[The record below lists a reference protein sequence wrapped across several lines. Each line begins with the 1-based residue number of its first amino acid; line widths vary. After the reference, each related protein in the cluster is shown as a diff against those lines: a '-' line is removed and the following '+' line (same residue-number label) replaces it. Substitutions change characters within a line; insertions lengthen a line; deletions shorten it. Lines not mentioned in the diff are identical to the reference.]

1 MLYYL
6 LYEKLYDPETIAS
19 IFRVFKYI
27 TLRTAGATLTALFI
41 SFLITPWI
49 INRFK
54 SRKMS
59 QVLRV
64 DHHKINGTK
73 SVTPTMGGIS
83 ILIALTLSA
92 ALWSR
97 WDARFTLLMVLVT
110 IGFGWLG
117 FLDDYL
123 KLIKKKSEGLVA
135 RYKFIGQVLIAGGIA
150 TYLYYFPSHAIYGH
164 AISIPFTSGEP
175 LGLGWFYIPF
185 VMLVI
190 VGTSNAVNLTDGM
203 DGLAIGAVILA
214 TIGLILTAYL
224 VGHYKF
230 AEYLKIIYIQSSGEI
245 TVYLGAMLGASIG
258 FLWYNAHPAQIFMGD
273 TGALSLG
280 GILGTA
286 AVLMKSEL
294 LLLIIGGLFA
304 IEALSVMI
312 QVASFKFTGHRVFA
326 MAPIHHHFELKGW
339 SESKVVVRF
348 WIIAGIFLLI
358 GLSTFKLR

>member
-123 KLIKKKSEGLVA
+123 KLIKKK
-135 RYKFIGQVLIAGGIA
+135 
-150 TYLYYFPSHAIYGH
+150 
-164 AISIPFTSGEP
+164 
-175 LGLGWFYIPF
+175 
-185 VMLVI
+185 
-190 VGTSNAVNLTDGM
+190 
-203 DGLAIGAVILA
+203 
-214 TIGLILTAYL
+214 
-224 VGHYKF
+224 
-230 AEYLKIIYIQSSGEI
+230 
-245 TVYLGAMLGASIG
+245 
-258 FLWYNAHPAQIFMGD
+258 
-273 TGALSLG
+273 
-280 GILGTA
+280 
-286 AVLMKSEL
+286 
-294 LLLIIGGLFA
+294 
-304 IEALSVMI
+304 
-312 QVASFKFTGHRVFA
+312 
-326 MAPIHHHFELKGW
+326 
-339 SESKVVVRF
+339 
-348 WIIAGIFLLI
+348 
-358 GLSTFKLR
+358 